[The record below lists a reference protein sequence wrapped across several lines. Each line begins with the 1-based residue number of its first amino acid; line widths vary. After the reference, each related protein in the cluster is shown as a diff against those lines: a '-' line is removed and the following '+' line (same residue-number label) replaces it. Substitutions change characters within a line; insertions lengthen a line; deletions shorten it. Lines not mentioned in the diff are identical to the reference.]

1 MDLIIFGLLLAA
13 ALLIVANLFALYW
26 FGGMLIPVFAGGGP
40 YVPTR
45 LEIMER
51 MLRLGNIEPDDV
63 VVDLGSGD
71 GRLVIAAMNAGA
83 RRSMGYEIHPGLT
96 KLSNWKIRRAG
107 FEDRA
112 IVLNHSM
119 WNANLAGVNLVF
131 LYQIPYA
138 MGRMRKLLE
147 SQLAPGSRVV
157 SHAFKIPGWEPEA
170 TEGNVLL
177 YKIKDRA

>member
-13 ALLIVANLFALYW
+13 TLLITANLFALYW
-26 FGGMLIPVFAGGGP
+26 FGGMLIPLVSGGAP
-40 YVPTR
+40 YVPTQP
-45 LEIMER
+45 EIMER
-51 MLRLGNIEPDDV
+51 MLKLAQIESHDV

-71 GRLVIAAMNAGA
+71 GRLVIAAMSAGA

-96 KLSNWKIRRAG
+96 KLSNGKIRRAG

-119 WNANLAGVNLVF
+119 WNANLTDVNLVF

-138 MGRMRKLLE
+138 MGRMKKLLE

-157 SHAFKIPGWEPEA
+157 SHAFKIPGWEPET
-170 TEGNVLL
+170 TEGNVML
-177 YKIKDRA
+177 YKIKDRS